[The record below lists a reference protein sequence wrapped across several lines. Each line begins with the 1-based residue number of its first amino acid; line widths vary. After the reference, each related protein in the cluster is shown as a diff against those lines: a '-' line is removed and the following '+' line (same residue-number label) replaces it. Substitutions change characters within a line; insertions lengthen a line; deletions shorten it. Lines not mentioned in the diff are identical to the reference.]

1 MINLDFIINN
11 AKLKSGTE
19 DILSIIETGSHRYL
33 HKNSSD
39 VDYIV
44 IIKDNSSLINKN
56 FQIYSDL
63 LNNNDYIIYAKS
75 LLNKIL
81 FDNNFYHI
89 NKQYLLLDFAKGYVE
104 DGYLLYGSKIFEYD
118 LKNNKDFVKK
128 YFEESFV
135 KYGFNIIIKTG
146 LNNSKRLY
154 QAFNFMYL
162 YKNNFEK
169 LNAEQT
175 KVLEIKN
182 QCLKLPLNVKID
194 FYNFYNCDVNFVYEY
209 EYYEESLKVD
219 ENNSINYQLKN
230 EKEVLL
236 KNTMRQKKKFL
247 LDNFQKYLKKVKY
260 GLIRET
266 PEQHQ
271 ENIDWYQEIKNNSLK
286 ALSYPPKVLL

>member
-11 AKLKSGTE
+11 AKLKNGTE

-194 FYNFYNCDVNFVYEY
+194 CYNFYNCDVNFVYEY

-236 KNTMRQKKKFL
+236 KNTIRQKKKFL
-247 LDNFQKYLKKVKY
+247 LDNFQKYLEKVKY